1 MSWKEKCKGVFLE
14 DREDQQVVMQAR
26 AAGATPRPMRERPE
40 DDANPQKQ
48 FRKWVR
54 STAATAP
61 WLALAIILFA
71 VFAQGAI
78 AASALGYGLLKVAIA
93 VVGTVIADETMFR
106 GLHEPR
112 DAGWLP
118 MIRRSMI
125 FMGICWLMA
134 VT

>member
-1 MSWKEKCKGVFLE
+1 MSWKQKCKGVFLE
-14 DREDQQVVMQAR
+14 DKEEQHTMMPRAAMVNPKAKKEDETPDQQL
-26 AAGATPRPMRERPE
+26 
-40 DDANPQKQ
+40 
-48 FRKWVR
+48 RKWVR
-54 STAATAP
+54 STLATAP

-71 VFAQGAI
+71 SFAQGVI
-78 AASALGYGLLKVAIA
+78 AMSALGYGLLKVAIA

-106 GLHEPR
+106 GLREPR
-112 DAGWLP
+112 DSAWLP